1 MNDGD
6 ASSVARTMASTS
18 AKEVAAIERNTK
30 ALEGNTTATKSKGGG
45 GSGPRSPGAPAGS
58 PTGDQGGQMMN
69 GSLASVPSYPSTG
82 SSRMAGGM
90 NMLSGALAAVGGIAK
105 IGMAAVTGA
114 SNLMPE
120 IQPTINREAQFY
132 NASVSGGGGMSRQG
146 LRQATFNAMKGGMTS
161 VGSDGMVGE
170 FLASRGM
177 VTDST
182 RGSTYMQTV
191 RSVSNAAK
199 YLNMSNDRAAVAVEG
214 LTSGTTSRSMLQN
227 LGIYT
232 SDLKTG
238 KAKTQGQIM
247 GEIGDRLSA
256 GRGTATADQVNES
269 FRRGNLGASLAGLGL
284 SEDQQQ
290 IMRQYLVE
298 KAKGNNMDLSND
310 KDMEKLANMAGV
322 NPNQSGMTI
331 TGMQTGAMN
340 KAAEPYIKGMQD
352 AVPAMEALTTAS
364 GNLAAQF
371 GEAKAAI
378 ETVAGSREGGAVI
391 GALKD
396 AMEGLTETIGG
407 LVTAVTGLIG
417 MLGAGGALGSAMSA
431 AGTAIAGGAATA
443 VGAFSAFAA
452 AAVASQVGREAAM
465 NWAVDEVV
473 ASPTT
478 RGNFKK
484 ADYQATVH
492 MGTSDSGGMAV
503 VAPTGSTP
511 KQALALTEDS
521 QTWLKKNP
529 KWAKAHPGD
538 IPDFWAQTF
547 QRDSGGQAST
557 INANGI
563 TGSADKKGKLT
574 FIMPVQGKITDGFG
588 PRTPPTPTASSFHRG
603 VDIAA
608 GEGSPI
614 IASAEGQVIFCAPDG
629 SYGNVTRIK
638 HPNGYTT
645 VYAHQSRIGVRS
657 GQNVRQGENIGAVG
671 TTGNS
676 TGPHL
681 HFEVRDAGGAPIDP
695 MKVIGGAFNMS
706 SSSAAGDN
714 KHHTSGGSGS
724 GAKDLSSIIDQRA
737 KQKGETPAALGGMG
751 AGGSRSGGADTF
763 GAKISSL
770 KGAMKGSNTSS
781 GNNNLSNNRMSIS
794 LPGAPSAKTGDSYVA
809 QDGPVNVHAGEAI
822 LNADEAANWRRS
834 KTSGGKGGG
843 SNVTINV
850 SVAQASESEARRF
863 ATMIKQY
870 IDQDDMINRMG
881 SK

>member
-1 MNDGD
+1 M
-6 ASSVARTMASTS
+6 
-18 AKEVAAIERNTK
+18 E
-30 ALEGNTTATKSKGGG
+30 
-45 GSGPRSPGAPAGS
+45 
-58 PTGDQGGQMMN
+58 
-69 GSLASVPSYPSTG
+69 
-82 SSRMAGGM
+82 GGM
-90 NMLSGALAAVGGIAK
+90 NLLAGALGAVGGFAK
-105 IGMAAVTGA
+105 VGMAAVTGV

-120 IQPTINREAQFY
+120 VQATVNREAQFY

-247 GEIGDRLSA
+247 SEIGDRLSA

-290 IMRQYLVE
+290 IMRQFLVE
-298 KAKGNNMDLSND
+298 KAKGNNMDLSSD
-310 KDMEKLANMAGV
+310 EDMAKLSEMAGV

-340 KAAEPYIKGMQD
+340 KAAEPYIKGMQA
-352 AVPAMEALTTAS
+352 AVPAMQALTDAS
-364 GNLAAQF
+364 GILAEQF

-391 GALKD
+391 GALKM
-396 AMEGLTETIGG
+396 AMEGLTEVVSGLVGAFGG
-407 LVTAVTGLIG
+407 LMSLLGTFGI
-417 MLGAGGALGSAMSA
+417 GAGA
-431 AGTAIAGGAATA
+431 AGGAAAT
-443 VGAFSAFAA
+443 G
-452 AAVASQVGREAAM
+452 AAVAGTAATGA
-465 NWAVDEVV
+465 AV
-473 ASPTT
+473 A
-478 RGNFKK
+478 G
-484 ADYQATVH
+484 TV
-492 MGTSDSGGMAV
+492 AV
-503 VAPTGSTP
+503 VAATQVGSKLVNDAVGQQLSTAPGIGVEKSAASWSSYLSTTQAAASTGGGFGMPTADGKAGDLFGFDAGT
-511 KQALALTEDS
+511 KK
-521 QTWLKKNP
+521 WLQENP

-538 IPDFWAQTF
+538 KPDIWAQIF
-547 QRDSGGQAST
+547 QKDSKGGQSSS

-563 TGSADKKGKLT
+563 TGSADKKGNIT

-588 PRTPPTPTASSFHRG
+588 PRTPPTPTSSSYHKGIDVAAS
-603 VDIAA
+603 
-608 GEGSPI
+608 EGSPI
-614 IASAEGQVIFCAPDG
+614 VASAEGQVISCGPDG

-645 VYAHQSRIGVRS
+645 VYAHQSRIGVRM
-657 GQNVRQGENIGAVG
+657 GQNVRQGERIGAVG
-671 TTGNS
+671 TTGDS

-681 HFEVRDAGGAPIDP
+681 HFEIRNAGGAPIDP
-695 MKVIGGAFNMS
+695 MKVIGGAFNMVGG
-706 SSSAAGDN
+706 SAEAQ
-714 KHHTSGGSGS
+714 TSGWGGSA
-724 GAKDLSSIIDQRA
+724 GAVDLDSIIDQRA
-737 KQKGETPAALGGMG
+737 KQKAEVPAALGGMG
-751 AGGSRSGGADTF
+751 AGGSRGNGSDTF

-781 GNNNLSNNRMSIS
+781 GNNNLTNNRMSIS

-822 LNADEAANWRRS
+822 LNADEAASWRRS
-834 KTSGGKGGG
+834 KAGGNRGGG